1 MPPTYKKVQKPWNE
15 STIAVAI
22 EEVNKG
28 AKIKPTAKKYGMSV
42 GLLWNRLQ
50 EHKREEAHSD
60 NRVC

>member
-1 MPPTYKKVQKPWNE
+1 MARTYKRVKKPWNE

-28 AKIKPTAKKYGMSV
+28 AKIKPTAMKYGMSV

-50 EHKREEAHSD
+50 GQKKEQPHSD
-60 NRVC
+60 TRVC